1 MWFGSVLSI
10 LVSTTDCI
18 IISIYDLKCEVFN
31 EDNYDKESFTLRVV
45 ID

>member
-1 MWFGSVLSI
+1 MWSGSVLSI

-18 IISIYDLKCEVFN
+18 IISIYDSKCEVFN